1 MSHGDLPLV
10 MRASMSVSGVFPPVS
25 YENYLVVDG
34 GIVKNMGID
43 EGRKLCGDVVIA
55 VNVSSPNTNR
65 QKLES
70 LFSVSEQT
78 INIAVQKDMQAQI
91 ATLTPKDILIT
102 PDMGQLTA
110 TDFKEAD
117 KLIKVG
123 EIAARVNLAKLQK
136 YSLSE
141 SDYQAWQQQV
151 QQRKPAQ
158 RNITKVEVTGSHWV
172 SPQVLKSLLAVKT
185 GQPLMQEDLHQNID
199 AVYARGDFTRI
210 AYQLFPKE
218 DGALLRII
226 PIEKDGRDFA
236 RVGLKLN
243 TDFANNSSFGLV
255 AGLRRSWLNDLGAEW
270 QVQGELGETRSLY
283 TELYQPTVLNG
294 EFFIAPWLG
303 IKDEPRDIVADH
315 EAIGTNR
322 VRHTGGGV
330 DVGSVLG
337 KWG

>member
-1 MSHGDLPLV
+1 
-10 MRASMSVSGVFPPVS
+10 
-25 YENYLVVDG
+25 
-34 GIVKNMGID
+34 
-43 EGRKLCGDVVIA
+43 
-55 VNVSSPNTNR
+55 
-65 QKLES
+65 
-70 LFSVSEQT
+70 
-78 INIAVQKDMQAQI
+78 
-91 ATLTPKDILIT
+91 
-102 PDMGQLTA
+102 
-110 TDFKEAD
+110 
-117 KLIKVG
+117 
-123 EIAARVNLAKLQK
+123 
-136 YSLSE
+136 
-141 SDYQAWQQQV
+141 
-151 QQRKPAQ
+151 
-158 RNITKVEVTGSHWV
+158 
-172 SPQVLKSLLAVKT
+172 
-185 GQPLMQEDLHQNID
+185 MQEDLHQNID

-322 VRHTGGGV
+322 VRHTAGGV
-330 DVGSVLG
+330 AALVAAAG
-337 KWG
+337 